1 MTGNVIRL
9 CSRKRKLMYEES
21 NSGSEYDVSDDSTI
35 DSYSV
40 DYQGDYQDNEVG
52 ERIDLQYLNM
62 RQSNQGSGLL

>member
-1 MTGNVIRL
+1 
-9 CSRKRKLMYEES
+9 MYEES

-52 ERIDLQYLNM
+52 ERIDLQ
-62 RQSNQGSGLL
+62 

>member
-9 CSRKRKLMYEES
+9 CSQKRKLMYEES